1 MKMMG
6 IQRFITRKNI
16 IIGVTFCL
24 ILAVGILTK
33 QHPLFMIPLFV
44 SLIVMALQSEV
55 NRIAFLVG
63 GINSCIY
70 AAVYVSMGLYASAAS
85 ALLFSCP
92 FQLVA
97 FFNWKR
103 KAYGKATVFKKL
115 STRMRVI
122 LGVASVLIFGVVQ
135 AILMWLGSNY
145 AVLDN
150 ISFVNGVL
158 VNVLSVLAYIEYI
171 YLQFAGGF
179 LTIALN
185 VQVMLSKPAHSTYL
199 VFSLYSLYCLAV
211 AFRNVRRIYKEQQG
225 NTLDSHCDRK

>member
-1 MKMMG
+1 MG
-6 IQRFITRKNI
+6 IKKFLTRKNMI
-16 IIGVTFCL
+16 IAVTFCL
-24 ILAVGILTK
+24 ILTAGILTK
-33 QHPLFMIPLFV
+33 QNPLFMVPLFV

-55 NRIAFLVG
+55 NRFAFLIG

-70 AAVYVSMGLYASAAS
+70 AAVYIALGLYGTAAS

-97 FFNWKR
+97 FFSWKR

-122 LGVASVLIFGVVQ
+122 LGVASVLGFGAVQ
-135 AILMWLGSNY
+135 AILMCLGSNY

-150 ISFVNGVL
+150 LSFVNGVL

-199 VFSLYSLYCLAV
+199 IFSLYSLYCLAV
-211 AFRNVRRIYKEQQG
+211 AFRNVRRIYHEQQSQAQ
-225 NTLDSHCDRK
+225 NSVRER

>member
-1 MKMMG
+1 MG
-6 IQRFITRKNI
+6 VRRSIKTKNI
-16 IIGVTFCL
+16 MIAATFCL
-24 ILAVGILTK
+24 ILAAGILTK
-33 QHPLFMIPLFV
+33 QNPLFMIPLFV
-44 SLIVMALQSEV
+44 SLIVMALQAEV
-55 NRIAFLVG
+55 NRTAFLIG

-70 AAVYVSMGLYASAAS
+70 AAVYVYMGLYASAAS

-103 KAYGKATVFKKL
+103 RAYGKATVFKKL
-115 STRMRVI
+115 SPKMRLI
-122 LGVASVLIFGVVQ
+122 LGAGAVLGFCVVQ
-135 AILMWLGSNY
+135 AILMWLGSDY

-158 VNVLSVLAYIEYI
+158 VNVLSLLAYIEYI
-171 YLQFAGGF
+171 YLQFLGGF

-199 VFSLYSLYCLAV
+199 IFSLYSLCCLAI
-211 AFRNVRRIYKEQQG
+211 AFRNVRRLYKEQQAKSS
-225 NTLDSHCDRK
+225 DCQR

>member
-1 MKMMG
+1 MMG
-6 IQRFITRKNI
+6 IKKYLTRKSFI
-16 IIGVTFCL
+16 IAITFCL
-24 ILAVGILTK
+24 ILTAGIWTK
-33 QHPLFMIPLFV
+33 QNPLFMIPLFV

-55 NRIAFLVG
+55 NRIAFLIG

-85 ALLFSCP
+85 AMLFSCP
-92 FQLVA
+92 FQLVT

-115 STRMRVI
+115 SSKMRVI
-122 LGVASVLIFGVVQ
+122 LGVASVLIFAIVQ
-135 AILMWLGSNY
+135 AILLWLGSNY

-158 VNVLSVLAYIEYI
+158 VNVLSLLAYIEYI
-171 YLQFAGGF
+171 YLQFFGGF

-185 VQVMLSKPAHSTYL
+185 VQVMLSSPAHSTYL
-199 VFSLYSLYCLAV
+199 IFSLYSLYCLAV
-211 AFRNVRRIYKEQQG
+211 AFRNVRRIYQEQQG
-225 NTLDSHCDRK
+225 NTLDSAFDRK

>member
-1 MKMMG
+1 MG
-6 IQRFITRKNI
+6 IKKHLTTKNI
-16 IIGVTFCL
+16 AIAATFCL
-24 ILAVGILTK
+24 ILTAGILTK
-33 QHPLFMIPLFV
+33 QNPLFMIPLFV
-44 SLIVMALQSEV
+44 SLLVMAMQAEV
-55 NRIAFLVG
+55 NRTAFLIG

-70 AAVYVSMGLYASAAS
+70 AAVYVYLGLYASAAS

-115 STRMRVI
+115 STRMRLI
-122 LGVASVLIFGVVQ
+122 LGAGAVLCFGVVQ
-135 AILMWLGSNY
+135 AVLMWLGSDY

-171 YLQFAGGF
+171 YLQLAGGF

-199 VFSLYSLYCLAV
+199 IFSLYSLCCLAI
-211 AFRNVRRIYKEQQG
+211 AFRKVHRLYKEQQRQKTAPCG
-225 NTLDSHCDRK
+225 